1 MGHFLELLSLS
12 VISLISNCA
21 EIFVKEKQSPVLVPL
36 LSLYALQ
43 SLLSLH
49 SAALSLGRQRLLV
62 LSVRG
67 GEKTSQSRPEGR
79 SQRGIQR
86 FDYTAAQML

>member
-21 EIFVKEKQSPVLVPL
+21 EIFVKKSPVLVPL